1 MTITELIHKLEN
13 MRATLGPNAPV
24 KAWHLGRE
32 AITSLEIRRV
42 DGVTAGWDKEKK
54 MPTAVLNIR

>member
-1 MTITELIHKLEN
+1 MTITELIHKLET

-42 DGVTAGWDKEKK
+42 DGVTAGWDKDTNK
-54 MPTAVLNIR
+54 PTAVIRIK